1 MNQFDKML
9 APGCSFL
16 KKNSKHINLFLIVMY
31 ILMNLPIDSL
41 FKTNIQYKVLSA
53 VNGIVDN
60 PVGDLISML
69 LVYCAFRNYDVMML
83 VLFLATFKFNQ
94 KY

>member
-9 APGCSFL
+9 TPVCSFL
-16 KKNSKHINLFLIVMY
+16 KKNSKNINLFLIVMY
-31 ILMNLPIDSL
+31 ILMNLPVDSL
-41 FKTNIQYKVLSA
+41 FKTNIQYKIWSA

-60 PVGDLISML
+60 PFGDLVSML
-69 LVYCAFRNYDVMML
+69 LIYCAFKNYDVMML
-83 VLFLATFKFNQ
+83 VLFFATFKFNP